1 MNQEMHTWI
10 ATVLSVLTTLCI
22 LHWHNFKKTDNTG
35 KLIIFMLYFFPA
47 IIYLGI
53 LFLYYNLTTQIF

>member
-22 LHWHNFKKTDNTG
+22 LHWHKFNKTDNVG
-35 KLIIFMLYFFPA
+35 KVIIFILYFFPA
-47 IIYLGI
+47 IISLGA
-53 LFLYYNLTTQIF
+53 LFLYYDLTTQIF

>member
-22 LHWHNFKKTDNTG
+22 IHWDKFNKTDNIG
-35 KLIIFMLYFFPA
+35 KVIIFTLYFVPA
-47 IIYLGI
+47 IISLGAS
-53 LFLYYNLTTQIF
+53 FYFMV